1 MDKEESFWVYGSHA
15 VLEALETSP
24 LKIEKLLVKDRY
36 SGESIDKIKF
46 LTSKHKIPLQFV
58 PVTKIDQLVGDVVHQ
73 GIIALMRS
81 FEYQDLDKILK
92 DAPNNSLFILMDE
105 IEDPHNVGAIIRSAV
120 AVGARAVIVPKH
132 RNAPING
139 TVYKTSAGLV
149 DKIDICR
156 VSNIGLAIEKL
167 KKSHIWVGG
176 LAGESEK
183 TIWDQDMTGGFAIVV
198 GNEGAGLHEKV
209 RENCDFLLKIP
220 MNREAESLNASVSA
234 ALAMFEWKRQN
245 RG

>member
-1 MDKEESFWVYGSHA
+1 M
-15 VLEALETSP
+15 
-24 LKIEKLLVKDRY
+24 
-36 SGESIDKIKF
+36 
-46 LTSKHKIPLQFV
+46 
-58 PVTKIDQLVGDVVHQ
+58 
-73 GIIALMRS
+73 
-81 FEYQDLDKILK
+81 
-92 DAPNNSLFILMDE
+92 
-105 IEDPHNVGAIIRSAV
+105 
-120 AVGARAVIVPKH
+120 PKH